1 MDTFGEA
8 PYVRRRVQRA
18 IGMLDGPGGGTPDD
32 LDPARGLLAGALFG
46 VLMWALLIATCF
58 VAVKG

>member
-1 MDTFGEA
+1 MDTFGEV

-18 IGMLDGPGGGTPDD
+18 IGMLDGPGEGMPDD
-32 LDPARGLLAGALFG
+32 LDPARGVMAGALFG
-46 VLMWALLIATCF
+46 ALVWALLIATCF